1 MTFKCE
7 EYIHSQMSLPLSQL
21 IKEMIDQ
28 PSPIRQI
35 MKMASTENIL
45 NMGLDPDELI
55 SFGGGWVDHLAPD
68 AFKKC
73 YSDICS
79 DKSLFHE
86 IGKYSPTAG
95 LPECR
100 TQLGY
105 FEKKIFSCQLDTANI
120 IIGNSSTQ
128 LTHDLFVTLVD
139 PGETIL
145 LFDPCYANYPGQ
157 IKMVLPQSK
166 IIYLPVL
173 DSEEWTY
180 MPSSSEIIEQFKVL
194 YEKFHPKIVLF
205 SSPDNP
211 SGQIVPSDVVHA
223 IIDLTQEGNTYTLID
238 YAYKT
243 QCFQKP
249 PTYFSWSPTEQPNLI
264 SIHSNSKWC
273 HGLGRRLGWIEA
285 DTSIID
291 ALERTQ
297 QCSILCPDTL
307 HQVALTRYLEKSLED
322 KSLSKYLYEAQKN
335 YQKASE
341 ITIQGIIDYLD
352 MPHLTPMGGLYT
364 LMKVHEDGDTFVE
377 RVLKSTGVLFIPGR
391 GFGKTLKKGVRISY
405 GPLVRK
411 MEKIDEG
418 LQRVGEYIHKKKIK
432 NQ

>member
-1 MTFKCE
+1 MYIMTFKCKN
-7 EYIHSQMSLPLSQL
+7 YIQGQMSLPLSNL
-21 IKEMIDQ
+21 IQEMIKQ

-35 MKMASTENIL
+35 MKMASTENII

-68 AFKKC
+68 TFQEC
-73 YSDICS
+73 YINICS
-79 DKSLFHE
+79 DNSLFHE

-95 LPECR
+95 IPECR
-100 TQLGY
+100 TQLTR
-105 FEKKIFSCQLDTANI
+105 FEKQLFNCQLDTKNI

-128 LTHDLFVTLVD
+128 LTHDLCVTLANPPD
-139 PGETIL
+139 TIL

-157 IKMVLPQSK
+157 IKMVLPPSN

-173 DSEEWTY
+173 DSQEWTY
-180 MPSSSEIIEQFKVL
+180 MSSPSEIIEQFKIL
-194 YEKFHPKIVLF
+194 YEKFHPKITLF

-211 SGQIVPSDVVHA
+211 SGQIVPSNVVQA
-223 IIDLTQEGNTYTLID
+223 ICDITQDGNTYTMID

-249 PTYFSWSPTEQPNLI
+249 PAYFSWSPQDHPNLI

-285 DTSIID
+285 DTAIID
-291 ALERTQ
+291 AMERTQ
-297 QCSILCPDTL
+297 QCTILCPDTL
-307 HQVALTRYLEKSLED
+307 HQIALTEYIEKSLKD
-322 KSLSKYLYEAQKN
+322 KSLPKYLARAQKD

-341 ITIQGIIDYLD
+341 ITTKGIKDYLD
-352 MPHLTPMGGLYT
+352 MPHLTPKGGLYT
-364 LMKVHEDGDTFVE
+364 LMKVHEDGDTFVK
-377 RVLKSTGVLFIPGR
+377 RVLKATGVLFIPGR
-391 GFGKTLKKGVRISY
+391 GFGKTLTEGVRISY

-411 MEKIDEG
+411 LEKISEG
-418 LQRVGEYIHKKKIK
+418 LQRVGNYVHR
-432 NQ
+432 

>member
-1 MTFKCE
+1 MTFKWR
-7 EYIHSQMSLPLSQL
+7 EYIHSQMTLPLSNL
-21 IKEMIDQ
+21 IKEMIEQ

-68 AFKKC
+68 TFQKC
-73 YSDICS
+73 YVDICS
-79 DKSLFHE
+79 DNTLFHE

-95 LPECR
+95 IPECR
-100 TQLGY
+100 TQLTC
-105 FEKKIFSCQLDTANI
+105 FEKNLFSCQLDTDNI

-128 LTHDLFVTLVD
+128 LTHDLLVTLVD
-139 PGETIL
+139 PGETVL

-157 IKMVLPQSK
+157 IKMVVPQSK

-173 DSEEWTY
+173 DNQEWTY
-180 MPSSSEIIEQFKVL
+180 MPSASEIIEQFKVL
-194 YEKFHPKIVLF
+194 YDTFHPKITLF

-211 SGQIVPSDVVHA
+211 SGQIVPSNVVEA
-223 IIDLTQEGNTYTLID
+223 IADITQDGDTYTLID

-249 PTYFSWSPTEQPNLI
+249 PTYFSWSPQEHPNLI

-291 ALERTQ
+291 AMERTQ
-297 QCSILCPDTL
+297 QCTILCPDTL
-307 HQVALTRYLEKSLED
+307 HQVALTEYIKRSLKD
-322 KSLSKYLYEAQKN
+322 KSLPNYLARAQKD

-341 ITIQGIIDYLD
+341 ITIKGIKDYLD

-364 LMKVHEDGDTFVE
+364 LMKVHEEGNTFVE
-377 RVLKSTGVLFIPGR
+377 NILKATGVLFIPGR
-391 GFGKTLKKGVRISY
+391 GFGKTLTNGVRISY

-411 MEKIDEG
+411 PEKISEG
-418 LQRVGEYIHKKKIK
+418 LQRVGTYVHRQK
-432 NQ
+432 